1 MKFLTKSVIFIMLTS
16 LYANSLA
23 QQQQQ
28 SIIRELEVGALFT
41 SGNTDEQ
48 ALNFA
53 GEYTI
58 LDDRWEYGYTL
69 DALYAASDDETTG
82 QRLYGVAGQVTNSQ
96 RIVSSWQERLMK
108 TTGLTGLTVNLTPH
122 CRMDGDFSKVALTLA
137 FESILVLVFGGRGSI
152 ILILMSQFFVLRGSM
167 SGS

>member
-53 GEYTI
+53 GE
-58 LDDRWEYGYTL
+58 
-69 DALYAASDDETTG
+69 
-82 QRLYGVAGQVTNSQ
+82 
-96 RIVSSWQERLMK
+96 
-108 TTGLTGLTVNLTPH
+108 
-122 CRMDGDFSKVALTLA
+122 
-137 FESILVLVFGGRGSI
+137 
-152 ILILMSQFFVLRGSM
+152 
-167 SGS
+167 